1 MHRTTSLAA
10 LAALVLV
17 GAACGSD
24 PAPAAPTTEL
34 VGSVYAAPV
43 SGAAVTV
50 RDEAG
55 ALVGGPVITAADGSF
70 RVAVLDSAL
79 AGALRF
85 EARNGTYVDEATGAT
100 VSTGLRLAAWRDAPA
115 LPARQL
121 APVPPAEAVHLTPG
135 STVVHDL
142 LAAGKTRAQA
152 EAAFAATF
160 GYVPDLAVAPS
171 AAAGASQA
179 ARLAALRAGA
189 FSWLNES
196 ILPGA
201 PGKQALL
208 LAALAKDL
216 EEGQLDG
223 LDAADAA
230 VAIEAG
236 TPMPTDALYRFATAL
251 KACGDHHAALGLA
264 SASVKTDAFVVEWV
278 GGVAGAKQG
287 RNAFQLRV
295 TTAAGAPVSGAA
307 ITIVPKMFMSTK
319 NHSAPVD
326 AVAES
331 AVAGTYDAAVY
342 FQMASGPTMGFWEV
356 AVTVDGE
363 TACFYPEVAMTMNV
377 LGRLYGVADTMPS
390 MTGTPAKRTYLV
402 FNDGLTG
409 MGPQTMRLFLAAP
422 DDKEMMT
429 FPAIGAGAVL
439 HDATSAAWTVESVTV
454 QAGVE
459 VGGAVADADWKTAT
473 ATGVRGHYEVAGLDG
488 LAAGGKV
495 RVRVTVKD
503 AAKAEPE
510 AKKDVNGT
518 LDYAPFTIAA
528 PGGMGGM

>member
-1 MHRTTSLAA
+1 MHRITSLAA

-43 SGAAVTV
+43 SGATVTV

-55 ALVGGPVITAADGSF
+55 AVVGGPVTTAADGSF

-115 LPARQL
+115 PPARLL
-121 APVPPAEAVHLTPG
+121 APVPPVEAVHLTPG

-142 LAAGKTRAQA
+142 LAAGRTRAQA

-160 GYVPDLAVAPS
+160 GYVPDLAVSPS

-201 PGKQALL
+201 PAKQALL
-208 LAALAKDL
+208 LAAIAKDL

-251 KACGDHHAALGLA
+251 KACGDHHGDLGLG
-264 SASVKTDAFVVEWV
+264 SASVKTDAYVVEWV
-278 GGVAGAKQG
+278 GGVAGAKMG
-287 RNAFQLRV
+287 RTAFQLRV

-356 AVTVDGE
+356 AVTVNGE
-363 TACFYPEVAMTMNV
+363 TACFYPEVAMVMNV
-377 LGRLYGVADTMPS
+377 LGRLYGVADLIPKLP
-390 MTGTPAKRTYLV
+390 TGTQKRTYLL
-402 FNDGLTG
+402 FKDALTG
-409 MGPQTMRLFLAAP
+409 MGPHTMQLFIAAP
-422 DDKEMMT
+422 DDAEMMH
-429 FPAIGAGAVL
+429 FPAIGPGAAL
-439 HDATSAAWTVESVTV
+439 HDGTGAALTVDEVVV
-454 QAGVE
+454 QASS
-459 VGGAVADADWKTAT
+459 DAGLTWKTAT
-473 ATGVRGHYEVAGLDG
+473 AVGARGHYEVAGLDG
-488 LAAGGKV
+488 LASGGTV
-495 RVRVTVKD
+495 RVKVSVNG
-503 AAKAEPE
+503 E
-510 AKKDVNGT
+510 AKTDTAGT